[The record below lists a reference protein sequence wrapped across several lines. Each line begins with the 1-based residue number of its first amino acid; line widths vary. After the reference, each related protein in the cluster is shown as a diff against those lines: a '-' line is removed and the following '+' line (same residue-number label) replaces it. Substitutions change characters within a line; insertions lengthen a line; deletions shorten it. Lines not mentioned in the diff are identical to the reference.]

1 MGTTQA
7 INPEFFREY
16 DVRGFVGRDL
26 NPDFIYGLGRAIA
39 TLAHERGAK
48 VMTAGRD
55 CRLSSERYQA
65 TIMLGLS
72 NGGISVIDIG
82 LCVTPS
88 QAGM

>member
-7 INPEFFREY
+7 INPEVFREY
-16 DVRGFVGRDL
+16 D
-26 NPDFIYGLGRAIA
+26 
-39 TLAHERGAK
+39 
-48 VMTAGRD
+48 D